1 MNTVHRG
8 RLELAHAIKGQT
20 TEKPEVITER
30 VAKLVETLEK

>member
-8 RLELAHAIKGQT
+8 RLELAHAIKGET

-30 VAKLVETLEK
+30 ITKYVETLEE